1 MTLHLPAW
9 LVYTAF
15 YTVSG
20 SLVLLLLFV
29 AVTTFHQ
36 RTVELLRSA
45 NYYAFALVLMWNK
58 YKRAKEERNI
68 WEIIDLHAA
77 SLREENPERFREINS
92 RLNFGTILDKSQRI
106 TKAVQDYLAD
116 PEHQK
121 RSDMESVI
129 CQVLEEA

>member
-1 MTLHLPAW
+1 MTLHIPAW

-20 SLVLLLLFV
+20 SAILLLLFV
-29 AVTTFHQ
+29 AVVTFHQ
-36 RTVELLRSA
+36 RTLELLKGA
-45 NYYAFALVLMWNK
+45 KYYTFALVLMWNK
-58 YKRAKEERNI
+58 HKREKEERNI
-68 WEIIDLHAA
+68 WQIIDLHAA
-77 SLREENPERFREINS
+77 SLREENPELFRRINS
-92 RLNFGTILDKSQRI
+92 RLNFDTILDKSQRI